1 MGFNFNTIGTSLAT
15 VVLLASCS
23 GKKPES
29 ISTQA
34 LEAQKPI
41 VEVQQDP
48 TRYEKCFPAKMPNLN
63 KSRQEL
69 VMGQTL
75 KTIDGIIAGYERCMN
90 NIDSKDIP
98 EGSDKLIEY
107 AQLGEQV
114 RKEVETLL
122 LGVNKNLSESD
133 KIGIIKHI
141 LAKDTTGV
149 MQTML
154 PEWIRKQNI
163 ILTPATKAKIRK
175 IG

>member
-1 MGFNFNTIGTSLAT
+1 MGGVAT
-15 VVLLASCS
+15 LASCS
-23 GKKPES
+23 LER
-29 ISTQA
+29 STVVQTP
-34 LEAQKPI
+34 EAQKPAEI
-41 VEVQQDP
+41 VRQNP
-48 TRYEKCFPAKMPNLN
+48 ARYEKCFPAKMPNLN
-63 KSRQEL
+63 ELRQEL

-75 KTIDGIIAGYERCMN
+75 DTIDGIIAGYERCMN
-90 NIDSKDIP
+90 NIDSKGIP

-122 LGVNKNLSESD
+122 LGVNNNLSESD

-154 PEWIRKQNI
+154 PRWIRKQNI
-163 ILTPATKAKIRK
+163 ILTPEIKKKIK
-175 IG
+175 DIG